1 MLISSILGLFLGY
14 FAWGYHNSNNI
25 ELCDDIIDI
34 YYPDSWDIKK
44 LNLQYMRCPYTL
56 NNCRECDKYAIL
68 NQHGSRIDPIAIIP
82 CESEKCKIYYL
93 SRKNYNNIK
102 NWYEQ
107 YNLVFNYPQASN
119 NKIYTNY
126 EK

>member
-1 MLISSILGLFLGY
+1 MLISSIAGLFLGY
-14 FAWGYHNSNNI
+14 FIWDYKYLFENNK
-25 ELCDDIIDI
+25 CDTIIDI
-34 YYPDSWDIKK
+34 YYPNTISVNQ
-44 LNLQYMRCPYTL
+44 LNLNDVDCPLTL
-56 NNCRECDKYAIL
+56 NNCGNCNQYYIADKLGNRY
-68 NQHGSRIDPIAIIP
+68 DPKSIAP
-82 CESEKCKIYYL
+82 CNVDSCKIYYL

-107 YNLVFNYPQASN
+107 YNLVFNYPQKSN